1 MSRIPEER
9 LKKQFWFRVSSG
21 SGVLLVVIMRSILFA
36 LAIVGLLHAQSAKAP
51 APVMEAFQKAYPQ
64 AKLKSVKQEKRN
76 GKRDK
81 GELIEAEESMP
92 VADLPAEVSAAVQAK
107 HPKAKVV
114 SAEKVTSPSGIKFEM
129 IIQEGKKKKEV
140 TLDSTGRFL

>member
-1 MSRIPEER
+1 
-9 LKKQFWFRVSSG
+9 
-21 SGVLLVVIMRSILFA
+21 MRSILFA
-36 LAIVGLLHAQSAKAP
+36 WAIVGLLHAQSAKAP
-51 APVMEAFQKAYPQ
+51 APVMEAFHKAYPQ

-76 GKRDK
+76 GKRVYELESTNASGSLDVLYSDK

-92 VADLPAEVSAAVQAK
+92 VADLPAAVSAAVQAK
-107 HPKAKVV
+107 HPKVKVV